1 MRAHS
6 KSFAKWNQT
15 YRFSPAVLLECDPR
29 KSRSACE
36 IIFCMARAIWK
47 GSISFGLVNIP
58 IALYPAT
65 RREEFKFRLLRK
77 SDLSPV
83 NYKRVAEKDGK
94 EVPWD
99 QIVKGYE
106 YEKGKYG
113 VLKDEDFQRVD
124 LEATQTVDIQDF
136 VELDEIDPIFFY
148 KPYYLEPQKGGDKAY
163 ALLRDALKDS
173 KKVGIAKVVIKTREY
188 LAGVKPEDGA
198 LVLELMHFADELADT
213 EKLHVPKKVEV
224 GKREM
229 NMAKSLIDSMSAK
242 WNPEKYH
249 DEYREALMEVIEEK
263 VEAGGKEIEEKPKP
277 KRQATKVI
285 DLVSVLQQSLE
296 KTGVAK
302 KTERKHRAKHAHHA
316 KKAA

>member
-1 MRAHS
+1 
-6 KSFAKWNQT
+6 
-15 YRFSPAVLLECDPR
+15 
-29 KSRSACE
+29 
-36 IIFCMARAIWK
+36 MARAIWK

-106 YEKGKYG
+106 YEKGKY
-113 VLKDEDFQRVD
+113 VILKDEDFQRVD

-136 VELDEIDPIFFY
+136 VEQEEIDPIFFY

-173 KKVGIAKVVIKTREY
+173 CKVGIAKVVIKTREY
-188 LAGVKPEDGA
+188 LAGVKPEDGV
-198 LVLELMHFADELADT
+198 LVLELMHFADELADPD
-213 EKLHVPKKVEV
+213 KLHVPKKTEV

-229 NMAKSLIDSMSAK
+229 NMAKSLIDSMSSK
-242 WNPEKYH
+242 WNPEKYK
-249 DEYREALMEVIEEK
+249 DDYREALMEVIEEK
-263 VEAGGKEIEEKPKP
+263 VEAGGKEIEEKPKKAP
-277 KRQATKVI
+277 KPTKVI
-285 DLVSVLQQSLE
+285 DLVSVLQKSLDQ
-296 KTGVAK
+296 TGAK
-302 KTERKHRAKHAHHA
+302 KKATTKSRRKQKQPA

>member
-1 MRAHS
+1 M
-6 KSFAKWNQT
+6 
-15 YRFSPAVLLECDPR
+15 
-29 KSRSACE
+29 
-36 IIFCMARAIWK
+36 RAIWK

-65 RREEFKFRLLRK
+65 RKEDLRFRLLRAK
-77 SDLSPV
+77 DLSPV
-83 NYKRVAEKDGK
+83 NYKRVAEADGK

-99 QIVKGYE
+99 EIVKGYE
-106 YEKGKYG
+106 YEKGKFI

-136 VELDEIDPIFFY
+136 VDLDEIDPMFFY

-163 ALLRDALKDS
+163 VLLRDALGAS
-173 KKVGIAKVVIKTREY
+173 KKVGIAKVIIKTRQY
-188 LAGVKPEDGA
+188 LAGVKAKDGV
-198 LVLELMHFADELADT
+198 LVLELMHFAEELADT
-213 EKLHVPKKVEV
+213 GKLRVPKKVEV

-229 NMAKSLIDSMSAK
+229 NMAKALIDSMSAK
-242 WNPEKYH
+242 WNPEKYR
-249 DEYREALMEVIEEK
+249 DDYREALMEVIEEK

-277 KRQATKVI
+277 KKAPTKVI

-296 KTGVAK
+296 KTVGARKKAK
-302 KTERKHRAKHAHHA
+302 ARAKHTHHE

>member
-1 MRAHS
+1 M
-6 KSFAKWNQT
+6 
-15 YRFSPAVLLECDPR
+15 
-29 KSRSACE
+29 
-36 IIFCMARAIWK
+36 RAIWK

-65 RREEFKFRLLRK
+65 KEEDLRFRVLRK

-83 NYKRVAEKDGK
+83 NYKRVAEADGK

-99 QIVKGYE
+99 EIVKGYE
-106 YEKGKYG
+106 YEKGKYV

-136 VELDEIDPIFFY
+136 VNLAEIDPIFFY

-163 ALLRDALKDS
+163 VLLRDSLQQR
-173 KKVGIAKVVIKTREY
+173 KKVGIAKVVIKTRQY

-198 LVLELMHFADELADT
+198 LVLELMHFADELADAS
-213 EKLHVPKKVEV
+213 KLRIPKKVEV

-229 NMAKSLIDSMSAK
+229 NMATALGDSMSSK

-249 DEYREALMEVIEEK
+249 DDYREALMEVIEEK
-263 VEAGGKEIEEKPKP
+263 VEAGGKEIEEKPKKAP
-277 KRQATKVI
+277 KPTKVI
-285 DLVSVLQQSLE
+285 DLVKVLQQSLE
-296 KTGVAK
+296 QTGKAK
-302 KTERKHRAKHAHHA
+302 ATSTKRAGKQPQRH

>member
-1 MRAHS
+1 
-6 KSFAKWNQT
+6 
-15 YRFSPAVLLECDPR
+15 
-29 KSRSACE
+29 
-36 IIFCMARAIWK
+36 MARAIWK

-65 RREEFKFRLLRK
+65 RREELKFRLLRK
-77 SDLSPV
+77 TDLSPV

-106 YEKGKYG
+106 YEKSKYV
-113 VLKDEDFQRVD
+113 VLQDEDFQRVD
-124 LEATQTVDIQDF
+124 IEATQTVDIQDF

-163 ALLRDALKDS
+163 VLLRDALKDS
-173 KKVGIAKVVIKTREY
+173 KKVGVAKVVIKTREY

-213 EKLHVPKKVEV
+213 GKLHIPKKVEV

-229 NMAKSLIDSMSAK
+229 AMAKSLIDSMSSK
-242 WNPEKYH
+242 WNPEKYK
-249 DEYREALMEVIEEK
+249 DDYREALMEVIEEK
-263 VEAGGKEIEEKPKP
+263 VEAGGKEIEEKPKKAP
-277 KRQATKVI
+277 KATKVI
-285 DLVSVLQQSLE
+285 DLVSVLQKSLE
-296 KTGVAK
+296 ETGAK
-302 KTERKHRAKHAHHA
+302 KKATAKSRKKQKPA

>member
-1 MRAHS
+1 M
-6 KSFAKWNQT
+6 
-15 YRFSPAVLLECDPR
+15 
-29 KSRSACE
+29 
-36 IIFCMARAIWK
+36 RAIWK

-65 RREEFKFRLLRK
+65 RKEELRFRLLRAK
-77 SDLSPV
+77 DLSPV
-83 NYKRVAEKDGK
+83 NYKRVAETDGK

-99 QIVKGYE
+99 EIVKGYE
-106 YEKGKYG
+106 YEKGKFV

-136 VELDEIDPIFFY
+136 VDVDEIDPMFFY

-163 ALLRDALKDS
+163 VLLCDALEES
-173 KKVGIAKVVIKTREY
+173 KKVGIAKVTIKTRQY
-188 LAGVKPEDGA
+188 LAGAKAEDGV

-229 NMAKSLIDSMSAK
+229 TMARSLIDSMSAK
-242 WNPEKYH
+242 WNPQKYH
-249 DEYREALMEVIEEK
+249 DDYREALMELIEEK

-277 KRQATKVI
+277 KKAPTKVI
-285 DLVSVLQQSLE
+285 DLVEVLQKSLE
-296 KTGVAK
+296 QAGAAK
-302 KTERKHRAKHAHHA
+302 KKPKRAAEHPPRH

>member
-1 MRAHS
+1 M
-6 KSFAKWNQT
+6 
-15 YRFSPAVLLECDPR
+15 
-29 KSRSACE
+29 
-36 IIFCMARAIWK
+36 RAIWK

-65 RREEFKFRLLRK
+65 MNEELKFRLLRK

-106 YEKGKYG
+106 YEKGKYI

-136 VELDEIDPIFFY
+136 VDLDEIDPIFFY

-163 ALLRDALKDS
+163 ALLRDSLEQK

-198 LVLELMHFADELADT
+198 LVLELMHFGDELIDT
-213 EKLHVPKKVEV
+213 SKLHIPKKVEV
-224 GKREM
+224 GKREL
-229 NMAKSLIDSMSAK
+229 NMATALIDSMSAK
-242 WNPEKYH
+242 WNPEKYKN
-249 DEYREALMEVIEEK
+249 DYREALMHVIEEK
-263 VEAGGKEIEEKPKP
+263 VEAGGKEIEEKPRKAAKP
-277 KRQATKVI
+277 TKVI
-285 DLVSVLQQSLE
+285 DLVKVLQKSLE
-296 KTGVAK
+296 QTGAK
-302 KTERKHRAKHAHHA
+302 KKIARGGKHSQRH

>member
-1 MRAHS
+1 
-6 KSFAKWNQT
+6 
-15 YRFSPAVLLECDPR
+15 
-29 KSRSACE
+29 
-36 IIFCMARAIWK
+36 MARAIWK

-65 RREEFKFRLLRK
+65 RREELKFRLLRE

-94 EVPWD
+94 EVPWN

-106 YEKGKYG
+106 YEKGKY
-113 VLKDEDFQRVD
+113 VILKDEDFQRVD

-136 VELDEIDPIFFY
+136 VEQEEIDPIFFY

-173 KKVGIAKVVIKTREY
+173 GKVGIAKVVIKTREY
-188 LAGVKPEDGA
+188 LAGVKPEDGV
-198 LVLELMHFADELADT
+198 LVLELMHFADELADPG
-213 EKLHVPKKVEV
+213 KLHVPKKTEV

-229 NMAKSLIDSMSAK
+229 NMAKSLIDGMSSK
-242 WNPEKYH
+242 WNPEKYK
-249 DEYREALMEVIEEK
+249 DDYREALMEVIEEK
-263 VEAGGKEIEEKPKP
+263 VEAGGKEIEQKPKKSP
-277 KRQATKVI
+277 KPTKVI
-285 DLVSVLQQSLE
+285 DLVSVLQKSLE
-296 KTGVAK
+296 QTGTK
-302 KTERKHRAKHAHHA
+302 KKATSKSRRKQKPPA

>member
-1 MRAHS
+1 
-6 KSFAKWNQT
+6 
-15 YRFSPAVLLECDPR
+15 
-29 KSRSACE
+29 
-36 IIFCMARAIWK
+36 MARAIWK

-65 RREEFKFRLLRK
+65 RREELKFRLLRK

-94 EVPWD
+94 EIAWD

-106 YEKGKYG
+106 YEKGKYV

-136 VELDEIDPIFFY
+136 VDQEEIDPMFFY

-163 ALLRDALKDS
+163 VLLRDALKDS
-173 KKVGIAKVVIKTREY
+173 GKVGIAKVVIKTRQH

-213 EKLHVPKKVEV
+213 GKLHVPKKTEV
-224 GKREM
+224 GKHEM

-242 WNPEKYH
+242 WNPEKYK
-249 DEYREALMEVIEEK
+249 DDYREALMEVIEEK
-263 VEAGGKEIEEKPKP
+263 VEAGGKEIEEKPKKAP
-277 KRQATKVI
+277 KPTKVI
-285 DLVSVLQQSLE
+285 DLVSVLQKSLE
-296 KTGVAK
+296 QTGAK
-302 KTERKHRAKHAHHA
+302 KKATAKSRRKHKQPA